1 MDTSKTLFSACGL
14 CALLIMFWRPVNQ
27 LAICSDANYQ
37 PAPPT
42 YKIEFGEKSFW
53 AAHSH
58 ITRAEAADNEFAAR
72 EQTLKTA
79 KSLGINFVRTGF
91 IWRDI
96 QPEPNRWE
104 WAKFDSVV
112 LSARRQQTHLL
123 GVLHAP
129 PAWAFPAHEH
139 LKEWSIFVEEVIAH
153 YGNDVAAW
161 EIWNEPNIDKFWPKT
176 APVEGFF
183 EIVKSSYQIIKQK
196 KPNATVLLG
205 GMANQPSAFIF
216 LERLA
221 TLGVANY
228 CDGIAYHPYNIA
240 GEELLPI
247 LQQIRDIFPAN
258 GVAPKPIWITEYGWS
273 AWRHPLHPVNSNVV
287 AQLLRYSLQ
296 QQLKINQ
303 PARILVL
310 DDNFTAATEAHEFF
324 TALQQQCEAFGW
336 RTDMADLGTMLNF
349 LQSPGAAKREHV
361 VIAPTNKLPSGLVA
375 PLLSF
380 MQRGGTVVVL
390 GGVPFPRNA
399 AKINVRAFDSP
410 DEEVLSAIVNR
421 TSANVNLPAKAPGK
435 YFLLDPVTPQEVRY
449 VPLLSAQQQGKT
461 VGEMAALYVYH
472 GQNQGALIAFANSL
486 TIKSTKRSVTYHEQ
500 ATAILKT
507 GLVYLLEGGPH
518 FFIYEFRDQ
527 AANTK
532 DKFYGIVDEA
542 FRSKA
547 AATALTWMQQQLGK
561 GFTVQRKTYFADGA
575 LIELE
580 SLKGERFVVTW
591 GREAIANYKANFL
604 NSTHYTPAT
613 YQRLPAE
620 QLLVGIEKQQPAVL
634 ANLIVWRA
642 AN

>member
-1 MDTSKTLFSACGL
+1 MEIPKTFFSACGL
-14 CALLIMFWRPVNQ
+14 SALLFMFGRPASHPAV
-27 LAICSDANYQ
+27 CSDANYT
-37 PAPPT
+37 PAPAT

-79 KSLGINFVRTGF
+79 RSLGINFVRTGF

-112 LSARRQQTHLL
+112 LSARRNNAHLL

-139 LKEWSIFVEEVIAH
+139 LNEWSIFVEAVIAH

-183 EIVKSSYQIIKQK
+183 EIVKGSYQIIKQK
-196 KPNATVLLG
+196 QPQATVLLG

-221 TLGVANY
+221 ALGVANY
-228 CDGIAYHPYNIA
+228 CDAIAYHPYNIA

-247 LQQIRDIFPAN
+247 LKQIRDVFSAN
-258 GVAPKPIWITEYGWS
+258 GAAPKPIWITEYGWS
-273 AWRHPLHPVNSNVV
+273 AWRHPLHPANSNAV
-287 AQLLRYSLQ
+287 AQLLRYCLQ

-303 PARILVL
+303 PSRILVL
-310 DDNFTAATEAHEFF
+310 DDAFTAATEACGLYAPLRE
-324 TALQQQCEAFGW
+324 QCETFGW
-336 RTDMADLGTMLNF
+336 RADMIDAEKLLNF
-349 LQSPGAAKREHV
+349 LQSPTTAKREHV
-361 VIAPTNKLPSGLVA
+361 VIVPTNKLPSGLVA

-399 AKINVRAFDSP
+399 AKLNIRWVESP
-410 DEEVLSAIVNR
+410 DEEMLASVVNR
-421 TSANVNLPAKAPGK
+421 TSLNVNLPAKAPGK
-435 YFLLDPVTPQEVRY
+435 HFLLDPVAPQEVRY
-449 VPLLSAQQQGKT
+449 VPLLSAQQQGNA
-461 VGEMAALYVYH
+461 VGEMAALYDYH
-472 GQNQGALIAFANSL
+472 GQNQGALIAFAGGL

-500 ATAILKT
+500 ANAILKT
-507 GLVYLLEGGPH
+507 ALVYLLEGGPH

-532 DKFYGIVDEA
+532 DKFYGLVDEN
-542 FRSKA
+542 FRPKDA
-547 AATALTWMQQQLGK
+547 ANALTWMQQQLGK
-561 GFTVQRKTYFADGA
+561 GFMVHRKNYFADGA

-580 SLKGERFVVTW
+580 SLHGERFVMTW
-591 GREAIANYKANFL
+591 GREAAVNFKS
-604 NSTHYTPAT
+604 NFMNTTRYTPAT
-613 YQRLPAE
+613 YQRLPAD
-620 QLLVGIEKQQPAVL
+620 QLLAGIEKQQPAAL